1 MKRRRSVCLKLE
13 CMTFAL
19 SRVCGKRGGYYI
31 IGLSIHHMYLYQF
44 ANYSRFSILLVQ
56 WLSDRII
63 SYRDEQWSRYKEG

>member
-1 MKRRRSVCLKLE
+1 MHDICIVTGLWKTRRLL
-13 CMTFAL
+13 
-19 SRVCGKRGGYYI
+19 YYWFK
-31 IGLSIHHMYLYQF
+31 HHMYLYQF